1 MSATAAGSWFAPT
14 APLAK
19 PEVRLFCLHHAG
31 AGASAFRGWQ
41 ELVGPRIEVIPVQLP
56 GREARFTEP
65 AERSLAAL
73 ADRLV
78 EPVGERAGSVPFAFF
93 GHSMGAL
100 LGYDLTRR
108 LTALG
113 RPPLLLGASGCVA
126 PQLQS
131 RKDDVHGLSDEGF
144 LQHIRKLEGTPA
156 QILDNPSLRD
166 LVLPVL
172 RDDFIACETYVYE
185 PQAPLRTAI
194 TVLGGDTDPGV
205 PADQLAR
212 WGDLTEA
219 RTTVRIFPGGHF
231 YLADQL
237 GTVVS
242 TLVAELFAEL
252 GTAVVPT
259 GS

>member
-1 MSATAAGSWFAPT
+1 MSATTAGSWFVPT
-14 APLAK
+14 TPSAD

-41 ELVGPRIEVIPVQLP
+41 ELVGPRIEVVPVQLP

-65 AERSLAAL
+65 AERSLATL

-78 EPVGERAGSVPFAFF
+78 EPVGERAGSLPFAFF

-100 LGYDLTRR
+100 LGYELTRR
-108 LTALG
+108 LTAQG

-131 RKDDVHGLSDEGF
+131 HKDDVHGLSDEEF

-156 QILDNPSLRD
+156 EILDNPSLLD

-172 RDDFIACETYVYE
+172 RDDFIACETYVY
-185 PQAPLRTAI
+185 APDTPLHTAFA
-194 TVLGGDTDPGV
+194 VFGGDADPGV
-205 PADQLAR
+205 PADQLER
-212 WGDLTEA
+212 WGELTAA
-219 RTTVRIFPGGHF
+219 RTAVHIHPGGHF

-242 TLVAELFAEL
+242 ALTAELFAEL
-252 GTAVVPT
+252 GTAVT